1 MSASSSASG
10 TPTSSRADRRR
21 RSPFRLAV
29 FARLFRHRDGS
40 RRTRR
45 HDRPFRRTGRAGEP
59 AGCPTGGSY
68 PAVARTVAAGALLV
82 AGFAVAACGDGAKAD
97 AGGKVTIVYEDGTI
111 KPKDRHAVAAVRK
124 SRVLEEVA
132 DWVNESLAL
141 PHDMV
146 VKVTDRV
153 PPGVT
158 DAVTQPDGR
167 TIYVP
172 PPFLTRIEEAFG
184 KVVKTV
190 ERPAVIPGTEWN
202 ADDLT
207 ALSTQFVFG
216 HEMGH
221 ALQRQLLLANLG
233 LEEDA
238 ADGFASF
245 YTVNEVGPGPSLAA
259 AVLFDELAREEGE
272 LTLEGLSSD
281 HPVTQQRV
289 FNFLCYLDGSDPK
302 KFDAPLV
309 GAGYLPK
316 SRAPLCPQAWAMLDH
331 GWWTQLEPHFSEAFR
346 DEGDRAQ
353 QRSRD
358 RLIAETEALGKKLDE
373 IRSGQ

>member
-1 MSASSSASG
+1 MS
-10 TPTSSRADRRR
+10 
-21 RSPFRLAV
+21 
-29 FARLFRHRDGS
+29 
-40 RRTRR
+40 
-45 HDRPFRRTGRAGEP
+45 
-59 AGCPTGGSY
+59 
-68 PAVARTVAAGALLV
+68 RTVVAGALLL
-82 AGFAVAACGDGAKAD
+82 AGFAVASCGGDGAKSEAS
-97 AGGKVTIVYEDGTI
+97 GKVTIVYEDGAI
-111 KPKDRHAVAAVRK
+111 KPKDRHAVAVVRE

-172 PPFLTRIEEAFG
+172 PAFLTRIEEVFG
-184 KVVKTV
+184 EVVKTV

-207 ALSTQFVFG
+207 ALSTQFVLG

-221 ALQRQLLLANLG
+221 ALQRQLLLPNLG

-245 YTVNEVGPGPSLAA
+245 HTVNEVGPGPSLAT
-259 AVLFDELAREEGE
+259 AVLFDELAREEGK

-289 FNFLCYLDGSDPK
+289 FNFLCYLEGSDPK

-316 SRAPLCPQAWAMLDH
+316 SRAPLCPQAWAMLDY

-346 DEGDRAQ
+346 EEGDRAQ

-358 RLIAETEALGKKLDE
+358 RLIAETEALAKKLDE

>member
-1 MSASSSASG
+1 MLNGGGYSARPRGAFAPALLLAG
-10 TPTSSRADRRR
+10 LAVTACGGEGRAD
-21 RSPFRLAV
+21 
-29 FARLFRHRDGS
+29 
-40 RRTRR
+40 T
-45 HDRPFRRTGRAGEP
+45 
-59 AGCPTGGSY
+59 
-68 PAVARTVAAGALLV
+68 
-82 AGFAVAACGDGAKAD
+82 
-97 AGGKVTIVYEDGTI
+97 GGKVTVVYDDSASP
-111 KPKDRHAVAAVRK
+111 PKDRQAVAVIRK
-124 SRVLEEVA
+124 SRVLEQVA
-132 DWVNESLAL
+132 DWVSTAVAL
-141 PHDMV
+141 PHDLA
-146 VKVTDRV
+146 VKVTGQV

-172 PPFLTRIEEAFG
+172 PRFLRQIQEVLG
-184 KVVKTV
+184 NVVKTV
-190 ERPAVIPGTEWN
+190 KRPALLPEAEYN

-259 AVLFDELAREEGE
+259 ALLFDQLARDEGE

-289 FNFLCYLDGSDPK
+289 FHFLCYLQGSDPGK
-302 KFDAPLV
+302 YQGPLV
-309 GAGYLPK
+309 GTGYLPK
-316 SRAPLCPQAWAMLDH
+316 TRAPLCPQAWAMLDY
-331 GWWTQLEPHFSEAFR
+331 GWWTQLAPHFSRAFKG
-346 DEGDRAQ
+346 EGDEEQQDAQ
-353 QRSRD
+353 EH
-358 RLIAETEALGKKLDE
+358 LIAETKAFAEQLDKL
-373 IRSGQ
+373 RTGQAQAG